1 MSRRGVSVRQEDV
14 RRIWIGAALLCAAAL
29 PAGARSTGI
38 PGLSGNPATTGGLTC
53 TACHGGGVPP
63 LVTLSGPTLVAPG
76 TLNTYTLTISGGQQ
90 IAGGLDVST
99 TAGTLAVNPAD
110 GGTRLQSGEI
120 THRSPRTVNAGLDVV
135 WSFDWQAPM
144 LPGMATLYGAGN
156 SVNLNGLDTG
166 DAPDTTTLLIT
177 VAAMTGTPGETSA
190 PGLQPLKVTAYNR
203 ATDELTISYESG
215 CDTDDNNVYYGPL
228 SQVSVYGWSNNICDI
243 GNSGSAVIQPFGS
256 SVFFVVV
263 GNKDGKEGSYGLD
276 QLPGNPPD
284 PPNERPPIAVN
295 TCGDVRD
302 LTDACVP

>member
-1 MSRRGVSVRQEDV
+1 MRQEHV

-29 PAGARSTGI
+29 PAGASPGGI
-38 PGLSGNPATTGGLTC
+38 TGLSGNPATAGGATC
-53 TACHGGGVPP
+53 TVCHGGGIVPT
-63 LVTLSGPTLVAPG
+63 VTLSGPTLVTPG

-99 TAGTLAVNPAD
+99 NLGTLAVNPAD

-120 THRSPRTVNAGLDVV
+120 THRSPRTVNAGLEVV
-135 WSFDWQAPM
+135 WSFDWQAPI

-156 SVNLNGLDTG
+156 SVNLNFNTSG
-166 DAPDTTTLLIT
+166 DRHNNTTLQIT

-190 PGLQPLKVTAYNR
+190 PGLQPLRVTAYDSI
-203 ATDELTISYESG
+203 TEEITINYETG

-302 LTDACVP
+302 LTSACVP